1 MAYNYN
7 KTSTYAGGP
16 LGDYDEEEVYNPVEE
31 PAELPT
37 EVPLQKGNNKKV
49 LIWGAAIAALL
60 LLFK

>member
-37 EVPLQKGNNKKV
+37 GNNKKV